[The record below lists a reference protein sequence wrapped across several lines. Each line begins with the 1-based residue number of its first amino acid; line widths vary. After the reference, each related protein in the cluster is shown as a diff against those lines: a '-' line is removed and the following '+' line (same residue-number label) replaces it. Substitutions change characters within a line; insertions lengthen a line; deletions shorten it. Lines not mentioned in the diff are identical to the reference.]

1 MQAFS
6 AGQIETGLRSE
17 IRATR
22 KAARDASIALAEAT
36 SRVQGDKR
44 ELSKADK
51 ERLMPYVLCYEE
63 AIEDNLN
70 AYEEACAR
78 YIDNKVDRDRFRKMF
93 FSEIANLVR
102 KKEAEDHITFGLL
115 HPEGQSLFQNIWRV
129 YREWHVVAMT

>member
-1 MQAFS
+1 
-6 AGQIETGLRSE
+6 
-17 IRATR
+17 
-22 KAARDASIALAEAT
+22 
-36 SRVQGDKR
+36 
-44 ELSKADK
+44 
-51 ERLMPYVLCYEE
+51 MPYVLCYEE